1 MIRYHVK
8 KAQSTLE
15 YTMAIICVM
24 AALLTMQHYI
34 KRAVEGKLREHADSI
49 GDQYD
54 AKHIGSSVT
63 SRQTGTTTLRSV
75 QVRQASAQAED
86 GSVDGVQTTITESQT
101 TGRTGYENL
110 QAFPGGL
117 FD

>member
-1 MIRYHVK
+1 MSIVC
-8 KAQSTLE
+8 
-15 YTMAIICVM
+15 IV
-24 AALLTMQHYI
+24 AALLAMQHYI

-49 GDQYD
+49 GGQYD
-54 AKHIGSSVT
+54 AKHIDSSVT
-63 SRQTGTTTLRSV
+63 STQTGTTTMRSV
-75 QVRQASAQAED
+75 QVRQASGQAED

-101 TGRTGYENL
+101 SGRTGYENL